1 MPAAGKRSHYL
12 VLGVSPTASIDEIRR
27 AHRQLARVLHPD
39 RQAGATPA
47 ERALAERRMREVN
60 AAWTTLSDPELRA
73 AYDCTLSP
81 SAAGASPSRPPTT
94 QKEGRATEYRTTV
107 ADGAADSDL
116 DGGPYVADS
125 HLWLLRRGPVIAMVA
140 VGLFLF
146 VVTAY
151 AGGNAVGDVEGVA
164 EEASST
170 TLGSTTLCV
179 RRIEGRTAVLV
190 SCAAP
195 NDGRLITLVEQA
207 LDCPARTSYVVLD
220 GRFACVTKDP
230 TVTSD
235 RVPTTT
241 G

>member
-1 MPAAGKRSHYL
+1 MPTAGGRSHYD
-12 VLGVSPTASIDEIRR
+12 VLGVSPTASPDEIRR

-39 RQAGATPA
+39 RQVDATTA

-73 AYDCTLSP
+73 AYDRNRAPRVAPVQGTP
-81 SAAGASPSRPPTT
+81 RTPGRDPREPGDRASFVDVEP
-94 QKEGRATEYRTTV
+94 
-107 ADGAADSDL
+107 DL
-116 DGGPYVADS
+116 DAGHV
-125 HLWLLRRGPVIAMVA
+125 WLLRRGPIIAMVA

-151 AGGNAVGDVEGVA
+151 AGGNAMDDVDGGTA
-164 EEASST
+164 GPPTTSTAST
-170 TLGSTTLCV
+170 DLCV
-179 RRIEGRTAVLV
+179 RRVDGRTAVLV
-190 SCAAP
+190 SCSVS

-207 LDCPARTSYVVLD
+207 LDCPERTSYVVLD

-230 TVTSD
+230 TITSD
-235 RVPTTT
+235 GVPTTT